1 MAENTF
7 EAKSYSDPMPMPSGA
22 PMLAGY
28 ADAEMVEKGLKRYQ
42 IRNLPKFSFKTD
54 EGLSE
59 NVVKEISASKNEP
72 EWMLEKRLHSLR
84 IFKSKPMPNW
94 GPDLS
99 ELNFDNL
106 TYYVKPEGHKTKN
119 WDEVPDYIHKTF
131 DKLGIPEAEKKFLA
145 GVGAMYDS
153 EVLYH
158 SIQKKLTDQGVIFMG
173 TDQALQE
180 YPEIVKKYFMTKC
193 VPPGDNKFSALH
205 GAVWSGGSFLYVPKG
220 VKIEQPLQ
228 IYFIMNYPEYGQ
240 FEHTLIIGEEGS
252 SFQYIEGCSAPQY
265 NESSLHSAV
274 VEIFA
279 KKNSRVR
286 YTSVQ
291 NWSKNVYNLNTK
303 RAIVEEKAVMEW
315 IGGTLGSKLTMLY
328 PCSVMVGEGAR
339 ADHLNIAFA
348 GEGQNKDGGAKV
360 IIEAPNCSANVIAKS
375 IAKGGGVTT
384 YRGLVRIK
392 KGCKGAKVQVRC
404 DGLILDGKS
413 KADTVPRMEI
423 GENQV
428 SIGHEASVGRISAEQ
443 LQYLQSRGISEEEA
457 TRLIVSG
464 FIEPIIKQLPLE
476 YAVEINRLIEMEIE
490 GL

>member
-1 MAENTF
+1 
-7 EAKSYSDPMPMPSGA
+7 MPDLPIAAA
-22 PMLAGY
+22 PLLAGHSE
-28 ADAEMVEKGLKRYQ
+28 AEMVEAGLRRYQ
-42 IRNLPKFSFKTD
+42 IKNPPKFSYKVE
-54 EGLSE
+54 EGLTE
-59 NVVKEISASKNEP
+59 NVVREISAAKNEP
-72 EWMLEKRLHSLR
+72 DWMLEKRLLSFR
-84 IFKSKPMPNW
+84 IFKSKPMPSW
-94 GPDLS
+94 GADLS
-99 ELNFDNL
+99 ELNLDNL
-106 TYYVKPEGHKTKN
+106 TYYVKPEGHQTRD
-119 WDEVPDYIHKTF
+119 WEEVPDYIHKTF

-158 SIQKKLTDQGVIFMG
+158 SIQKKLEEQGVIFMG

-180 YPEIVKKYFMTKC
+180 YPEIVRKYFMTRC
-193 VPPGDNKFSALH
+193 VPAGDNKFSALH
-205 GAVWSGGSFLYVPKG
+205 GAVWSGGSFLYVPAG
-220 VKIEQPLQ
+220 VKIDQPLQ

-265 NESSLHSAV
+265 SKDSLHSAV

-303 RAIVEEKAVMEW
+303 RAIVEAGAVMEW
-315 IGGTLGSKLTMLY
+315 IGGTLGSKVTMLY
-328 PCSVMVGEGAR
+328 PCSVLVGEGAR

-348 GEGQNKDGGAKV
+348 GEGQVKDGGAKV
-360 IIEAPNCSANVIAKS
+360 IMEAPNCSATVIAKS
-375 IAKGGGVTT
+375 IAKGGGRTN

-392 KGCKGAKVQVRC
+392 KGCHGAKVQVRC
-404 DGLILDGKS
+404 DGLILDEKS

-423 GENQV
+423 EENRV
-428 SIGHEASVGRISAEQ
+428 SIGHEAAVGRISAEQ
-443 LQYLQSRGISEEEA
+443 LLYLQSRGISGEEA

-476 YAVEINRLIEMEIE
+476 YAVEINRLIEMEME